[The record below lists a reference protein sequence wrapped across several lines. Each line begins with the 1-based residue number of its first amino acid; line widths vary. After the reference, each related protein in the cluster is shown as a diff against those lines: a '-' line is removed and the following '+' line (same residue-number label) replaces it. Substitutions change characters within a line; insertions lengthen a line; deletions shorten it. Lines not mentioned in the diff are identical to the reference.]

1 MILSALA
8 ELAKNEGLIADPDYE
23 QKDVTRIIELDK
35 SGALLGIIDA
45 RMPDKKGK
53 PRPVR
58 YSVPK
63 TVVRPGTVPKPQFLY
78 DKLEYFFGVVGKDK
92 DVDSSKVNK
101 HIDLAIKLHAQACN
115 ETGDLGLAAVLM
127 FLQGQEG
134 RSDRASVL
142 PEDIGAN
149 EWFVFR
155 QSGDQEL
162 ISDRPAVREWWKRRR
177 VETGATNAIC
187 LVTGNACV
195 PVDKHDAIKKV
206 PGGSTSGVA
215 IVTFNSPAFE
225 SYGFDRNEN
234 APIGRAAAEGYARA
248 LNRMLDPAYPDPH
261 NAGQTLPR
269 RNIRVSEDTGVV
281 FWTADTNNEFP
292 DIFEALLSR
301 PDESIV
307 ARLLE
312 APKSGR
318 QPFLQDTKPFYALTL
333 SGGQGRATIRDWYT
347 GSVSEMAG
355 RVNRYFEDLKLHFPF
370 EGPPQPSLKELLR
383 SVVFKGEE
391 KNIPPNL
398 AADFLRAI
406 LKGQSLPGTLLH
418 AAVRRCKAEGP
429 MSQGDRGKSNKRHR
443 SHLRMQVIKGVL
455 RRLKDRPELSE
466 VRPMLDEKNTHAAY
480 LLGRLFAALEHLQ
493 GAAQGQTNA
502 TVGDRFYGAASTA
515 PVTVFGRLLGLSKH
529 HLAKLRKERPGQA
542 VNLDKMITAIMGYL
556 PAEKFPSTFPME
568 EQGLFAVGYYHQRQA
583 LFTKKEEVQAAS

>member
-1 MILSALA
+1 MILSALT
-8 ELAKNEGLIADPDYE
+8 ELAKNEGLMADPDYE

-35 SGALLGIIDA
+35 TGTLLGIIDV
-45 RMPDKKGK
+45 RLPDKKGK

-78 DKLEYFFGVVGKDK
+78 DKIEYFFGVGKDK
-92 DVDSSKVNK
+92 DNVSNADE
-101 HIDLAIKLHAQACN
+101 HIGRAIKLHAQAC
-115 ETGDLGLAAVLM
+115 EDKVDLGLEAVLT
-127 FLQGQEG
+127 FLQGQQ
-134 RSDRASVL
+134 RLLDRASIL
-142 PEDIGAN
+142 PKDLGAN

-155 QSGDQEL
+155 LSGDQEL
-162 ISDRPAVREWWKRRR
+162 ISDRPAVREWWKHRR
-177 VETGATNAIC
+177 VETGAANAIC
-187 LVTGNACV
+187 LVTGKACV
-195 PVDKHDAIKKV
+195 PVGKHDAIKKV

-215 IVTFNSPAFE
+215 IVTFNSRAFE
-225 SYGFDRNEN
+225 SYGLERNGN
-234 APIGRAAAEGYARA
+234 APIGREAAEAYARA
-248 LNRMLDPAYPDPH
+248 LNRLLDPAYPDPN

-269 RNIRVSEDTGVV
+269 RSIRISEDTAVV
-281 FWTADTNNEFP
+281 FWTADVKNEFA
-292 DIFEALLSR
+292 DIFEAVFSQL
-301 PDESIV
+301 DEGIV

-318 QPFLQDTKPFYALTL
+318 QPFLQDPKLFYALTL
-333 SGGQGRATIRDWYT
+333 SGGQGRATIRDWHT
-347 GSVSEMAG
+347 SSVGEMAG
-355 RVNRYFEDLKLHFPF
+355 RVSRYFADLELYFPF
-370 EGPPQPSLKELLR
+370 ESAPQPSLKELLR
-383 SVVFKGEE
+383 SLVLKGED

-406 LKGQSLPGTLLH
+406 LRDQPLPDTLLY

-429 MSQGDRGKSNKRHR
+429 LSQRGPGKQNRSHR

-455 RRLKDRPELSE
+455 RRLKNRPELSE
-466 VRPMLDEKNTHAAY
+466 VKAMLDEKNTHTAY
-480 LLGRLFAALEHLQ
+480 LLGRLFAVLEYLQ

-529 HLAKLRKERPGQA
+529 HLAKLRKERTGQA
-542 VNLDKMITAIMGYL
+542 VNLDKTISVIVGLL
-556 PAEKFPSTFPME
+556 PAEKFPPTFPME

-583 LFTKKEEVQAAS
+583 LFMKKEEPQSVS

>member
-1 MILSALA
+1 MILAALK
-8 ELAKNEGLIADPDYE
+8 EFSEEEGLMEAPDFE
-23 QKDVTRIIELDK
+23 EKDVTRIIELDPEGK
-35 SGALLGIIDA
+35 FLGLTDIRQPDA
-45 RMPDKKGK
+45 QGR
-53 PRPVR
+53 PRAVKR
-58 YSVPK
+58 RVPK
-63 TVVRPGTVPKPQFLY
+63 TSGRTSGVSAQFLY
-78 DKLEYFFGVVGKDK
+78 DKSDYVFGVARDK
-92 DVDSSKVNK
+92 EKKTWEPTDARIDDALALIRKASS
-101 HIDLAIKLHAQACN
+101 A
-115 ETGDLGLAAVLM
+115 TGDLGLKAVVR
-127 FLQGQEG
+127 FLENQKAK
-134 RSDRASVL
+134 SDRESIL
-142 PEDIGAN
+142 PVDLAVN

-155 QSGDQEL
+155 LHGADGL
-162 ISDRPAVREWWKRRR
+162 VSDHPVVKSWWESQRAQP
-177 VETGATNAIC
+177 EPTSAIC

-195 PVDKHDAIKKV
+195 LVDRHDAIKKV

-248 LNRMLDPAYPDPH
+248 LNRLLDPAYPDPR

-269 RNIRVSEDTGVV
+269 RNIRVSEDTAVV
-281 FWTADTNNEFP
+281 FWTADVKNEFA
-292 DIFEALLSR
+292 DIFEAVFSR
-301 PDESIV
+301 PDEGIV

-318 QPFLQDTKPFYALTL
+318 QPFLQDPKIFYALTL
-333 SGGQGRATIRDWYT
+333 SGGQGRATIRDWHT
-347 GSVSEMAG
+347 SSVGEMAG
-355 RVNRYFEDLKLHFPF
+355 RVSRYFADLELHFPF

-383 SVVFKGEE
+383 SVVFKGED

-406 LKGQSLPGTLLH
+406 LKDQPLPGTLLH

-429 MSQGDRGKSNKRHR
+429 LSQGDRGKSNKRHR

-466 VRPMLDEKNTHAAY
+466 VKPMLDEKNTHAAY
-480 LLGRLFAALEHLQ
+480 LLGRLFAVLEHLQ

-529 HLAKLRKERPGQA
+529 HLAKLRKERTGQA
-542 VNLDKMITAIMGYL
+542 VNLDKLITAIMGSL